1 MVRVPTSSQ
10 FLFYCSRLRLCIL
23 ISLQKSRNTHMHTGH
38 SVLSR
43 ASRAVGARG
52 TFPDLVR
59 LSSFLVSSLVF
70 LSIHLHFA
78 NLASRSQ
85 LAVYAL
91 KPETVQAVAHKV
103 ASMSGSEEYAI
114 PRRRISVSAFPI
126 HFFLSFSLASTP
138 MPVRLSSF
146 SCAPSVLSGWFQ
158 YLPTITALCSVSHS
172 PCSKPSPAT

>member
-43 ASRAVGARG
+43 ASRAVGTRR
-52 TFPDLVR
+52 TLPDLVR
-59 LSSFLVSSLVF
+59 LSSFLVSSLAF
-70 LSIHLHFA
+70 PSIDLHLA

-91 KPETVQAVAHKV
+91 KPETRVQAVAHKA
-103 ASMSGSEEYAI
+103 ASMSGSGEYHFVVGAI
-114 PRRRISVSAFPI
+114 PRRRISVSPFPI

-146 SCAPSVLSGWFQ
+146 SCAHRSYRVGFN
-158 YLPTITALCSVSHS
+158 T
-172 PCSKPSPAT
+172 